1 MAALSQSIA
10 ASGPFRF
17 LVGPE
22 KKEYMMHAEL
32 VARLSE
38 PLRALV
44 TGGMD
49 ESCRGVV
56 EWPEVDEATF
66 MRFFQFA
73 YTGHFDA
80 EAPEPPPPKSP
91 RLSEAAPEELFEEAE
106 PVIGAIY
113 ESFGNV
119 HVLQRRNMRMAKQA
133 WNTPEKSQA
142 NLWTLFRE
150 LYTPLEIRPT
160 EWPLP
165 EQDPTADFT
174 RVFLAYARLYVLAD
188 EKDIQGLLDLSLRR
202 LHHTLVHF
210 NLQEKGADSIASLA
224 EYCFENTCDKGAK
237 QDGLRR
243 LVCLFSACKLEILWT
258 SEAFRRVFAET
269 GDFSIGSVG
278 MLLAR
283 LD

>member
-1 MAALSQSIA
+1 IA

-49 ESCRGVV
+49 ESWRGVV

-91 RLSEAAPEELFEEAE
+91 RLSEAAPEEPFEEAE
-106 PVIGAIY
+106 LGVETGYDA
-113 ESFGNV
+113 FGNV
-119 HVLQRRNMRMAKQA
+119 RLVQRRKMRMAKKA
-133 WNTPEKSQA
+133 WNTLEKSQT
-142 NLWTLFRE
+142 NLWTSFKE

-160 EWPLP
+160 DWSLP

-188 EKDIQGLLDLSLRR
+188 EKGIQGLADLSLRR
-202 LHHTLVHF
+202 LHRTLVHF
-210 NLQEKGADSIASLA
+210 NLQVKDADSIASLV
-224 EYCFENTCDKGAK
+224 EYCFENTCDKGAE

-258 SEAFRRVFAET
+258 SEVFRRVFVET
-269 GDFSIGSVG
+269 GDFSVGVVG